1 MITVLGLR
9 ILKQFFIFG
18 SVSIAIKN
26 DWWAM
31 PTTGWKN

>member
-18 SVSIAIKN
+18 SVSIAIEN
-26 DWWAM
+26 D
-31 PTTGWKN
+31 